1 MCNKGAL
8 RLRSSLSRLEAF
20 STLTTCFGSARFCL
34 FCIWF
39 RLFRM
44 ILPGYTSALQI
55 VDCRCVWFRLVSD
68 DSAWL
73 HACFTDCRC
82 VWLLGYMSALQI
94 ADVLGSGSALVCMHL
109 FGLHR
114 NETPSNTES
123 ALWDAPKLRVCF
135 SDLVYFVFDKLSM
148 FTAAAL

>member
-1 MCNKGAL
+1 MFWFRPVLFVLHLVSLVSLQMCSISA
-8 RLRSSLSRLEAF
+8 S
-20 STLTTCFGSARFCL
+20 TTCFGSA
-34 FCIWF
+34 W
-39 RLFRM
+39 FRM
-44 ILPGYTSALQI
+44 ILPGYTDVFVCLVTHCRCVWLPGYTSALQI
-55 VDCRCVWFRLVSD
+55 
-68 DSAWL
+68 
-73 HACFTDCRC
+73 
-82 VWLLGYMSALQI
+82 
-94 ADVLGSGSALVCMHL
+94 ADVFGSGSALVCMHL